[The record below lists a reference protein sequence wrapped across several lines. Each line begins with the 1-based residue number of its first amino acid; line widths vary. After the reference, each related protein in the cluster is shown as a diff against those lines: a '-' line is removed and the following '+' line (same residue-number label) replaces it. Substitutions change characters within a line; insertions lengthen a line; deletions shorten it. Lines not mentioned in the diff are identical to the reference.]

1 MNDKKTLL
9 NNVGLKLL
17 TRAIELEEKATQ
29 QENREDELK
38 YSYMSNGL
46 MEGVQIIEEEIKRI
60 EEGKNESIRS
70 EGENKE
76 VV

>member
-1 MNDKKTLL
+1 MNDEKTLL

-17 TRAIELEEKATQ
+17 SRAIELEEKATQ

-38 YSYMSNGL
+38 YSYMSDGL
-46 MEGVQIIEEEIKRI
+46 MEGVQIIEEEIKRMK
-60 EEGKNESIRS
+60 ESKNESIRS

-76 VV
+76 VI

>member
-17 TRAIELEEKATQ
+17 TRAIELEEKASQ

-38 YSYMSNGL
+38 YSFMSDGL
-46 MEGVQIIEEEIKRI
+46 MEGVTIIEEEIKRI

>member
-17 TRAIELEEKATQ
+17 TRAIELEEKASQ

-38 YSYMSNGL
+38 YSFMSDGL
-46 MEGVQIIEEEIKRI
+46 MEGVEIIEEEIKRMK
-60 EEGKNESIRS
+60 ESKNESIRS

>member
-1 MNDKKTLL
+1 MNDIKTLL
-9 NNVGLKLL
+9 NNMGLRLL
-17 TRAIELEEKATQ
+17 VRAIELEEKATQ

-38 YSYMSNGL
+38 YSYMSDGL
-46 MEGVQIIEEEIKRI
+46 MEGVTIIEEEIKRI